1 MTASQTSFTVENE
14 EGSKGYIHPTVTKRE
29 MVEKIYKSFPFI
41 VFLTSFQ

>member
-29 MVEKIYKSFPFI
+29 MEEKN
-41 VFLTSFQ
+41 L